1 MSRAA
6 GALAHTMRGA
16 ARLARFMPGL
26 GVGMNR
32 DGRASRLRSLG
43 NFKSLECNGAF
54 GLTARVGKVGRG
66 SAVSPNS
73 GEERRLLKF
82 TKGAPPGERQSAS
95 FEA

>member
-1 MSRAA
+1 
-6 GALAHTMRGA
+6 
-16 ARLARFMPGL
+16 
-26 GVGMNR
+26 MNR

-43 NFKSLECNGAF
+43 NFKSRECNGAF
-54 GLTARVGKVGRG
+54 GLTARVGEGGRG

-82 TKGAPPGERQSAS
+82 AKGAPPGERQSAS